1 MVGVVISLTM
11 LLKILSSKR
20 CRSDAD
26 DNLSDAP
33 KKAQM
38 VIFLMMLLKIL
49 ISKKMM
55 MILILMMLLKILNCG
70 KAIQDSV
77 IFPRWRILLQMA
89 PDFMMMSSGDI

>member
-55 MILILMMLLKILNCG
+55 MILTLNFDDALKDTQLWEGN
-70 KAIQDSV
+70 SRFSY
-77 IFPRWRILLQMA
+77 FPTVENFA
-89 PDFMMMSSGDI
+89 ANGS

>member
-1 MVGVVISLTM
+1 MVSVVISLTM

-55 MILILMMLLKILNCG
+55 MILMMLLKILNCG

-89 PDFMMMSSGDI
+89 PDFMMMSSGDV

>member
-1 MVGVVISLTM
+1 MQILDQLRDPGRKTSEQCRPVHKVIMMVMVMVVVVVVVVMVSVVISLTM

-38 VIFLMMLLKIL
+38 VIFL
-49 ISKKMM
+49 
-55 MILILMMLLKILNCG
+55 
-70 KAIQDSV
+70 
-77 IFPRWRILLQMA
+77 
-89 PDFMMMSSGDI
+89 

>member
-1 MVGVVISLTM
+1 MVTVVISLTM

-55 MILILMMLLKILNCG
+55 MILTLYDALKDTQLWEGN
-70 KAIQDSV
+70 SRFSY
-77 IFPRWRILLQMA
+77 FPTVENFA
-89 PDFMMMSSGDI
+89 ANGS

>member
-1 MVGVVISLTM
+1 MQILDQLRDPGRKTSEQCRPVHKVIMMVMLMMVVMLMAVVVVMVGVVITLTM

-38 VIFLMMLLKIL
+38 VIFL
-49 ISKKMM
+49 
-55 MILILMMLLKILNCG
+55 
-70 KAIQDSV
+70 
-77 IFPRWRILLQMA
+77 
-89 PDFMMMSSGDI
+89 